1 MADFAQANTA
11 TVKMKVNLN
20 ADGFIAQS
28 GEEVAGA
35 KYFSVSGLSAASS
48 LADAKA
54 FYDATYAAIGGGTFD
69 TLTAQKT
76 ITSGVSE

>member
-1 MADFAQANTA
+1 MAEFAQAKTA

-20 ADGFIAQS
+20 ADGNIAQT

-35 KYFSVSGLSAASS
+35 KYFSVAGLSAAST

-54 FYDATYAAIGGGTFD
+54 FYDATYVNIGGGSYD

-76 ITSGVSE
+76 ITTGVSE